1 MGYDPKLND
10 HHKAYIKKCLAS
22 FILSPKTITDS
33 LADPEIAEA
42 NEFKPVTITVQ
53 RISFLLIQMKKN
65 PEITEEIAE
74 LRALYLVDF
83 TDVPLAHKKERIKV
97 LTARFYAIPEMKDSK
112 GGNLSDRVKLD
123 YEMKKIYEAS
133 KNPGNYKRI
142 NPPLV
147 YSTDPST
154 DASKKNITNL
164 IKDANLYIEENRDF
178 LDDLA
183 QEIIDINHLIKF
195 GSMR

>member
-112 GGNLSDRVKLD
+112 GGNLSDRVQLD
-123 YEMKKIYEAS
+123 YEMKILRQISEESGENIEKIAEILAKGGTISVNLTLQDKLLGHYEVP
-133 KNPGNYKRI
+133 KDDEPG
-142 NPPLV
+142 
-147 YSTDPST
+147 T
-154 DASKKNITNL
+154 
-164 IKDANLYIEENRDF
+164 
-178 LDDLA
+178 
-183 QEIIDINHLIKF
+183 
-195 GSMR
+195 